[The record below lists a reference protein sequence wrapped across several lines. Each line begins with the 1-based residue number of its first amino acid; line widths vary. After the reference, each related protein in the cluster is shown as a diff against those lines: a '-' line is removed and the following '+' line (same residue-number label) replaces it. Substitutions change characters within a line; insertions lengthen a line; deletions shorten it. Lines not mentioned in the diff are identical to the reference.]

1 MNSFKKSGNDN
12 KHLPL
17 QKCINGE
24 EVRNLSDLELLAVI
38 LGTGTKSCDVM
49 DLSGKLLGKFKG
61 LFGLSSSGIREIAAI
76 EGVGLKKSIR
86 IHSSFEIGR
95 RVITDRNSSD
105 KIDSPEAVWNLL
117 LPELAGLC
125 REEFRVLILNNKNR
139 LLKKVVVSVGTISE
153 AIVHPREVFRDAIRE
168 GGSSVIVSHNHPSG
182 ITTPS
187 KEDVA
192 TSERLKKAGAII
204 GIPMLDHV
212 IITDSAY
219 LSMKEEGYI

>member
-1 MNSFKKSGNDN
+1 MREHKRERLVALLLDTKN
-12 KHLPL
+12 HV
-17 QKCINGE
+17 IRE
-24 EVRNLSDLELLAVI
+24 EVI
-38 LGTGTKSCDVM
+38 
-49 DLSGKLLGKFKG
+49 
-61 LFGLSSSGIREIAAI
+61 
-76 EGVGLKKSIR
+76 SIG
-86 IHSSFEIGR
+86 S
-95 RVITDRNSSD
+95 
-105 KIDSPEAVWNLL
+105 
-117 LPELAGLC
+117 
-125 REEFRVLILNNKNR
+125 LNAN
-139 LLKKVVVSVGTISE
+139 
-153 AIVHPREVFRDAIRE
+153 IVHPREVFRDSIRE